1 MNVSGVSA
9 PEPTVSRNPVAVV
22 LLGMLGGYLAA
33 SILVVLWVELFGK
46 GGVGPSLA
54 SSVGLWVGFVGSTA
68 YEARSQ
74 QENVRELVQLRA
86 RWVPDLAVGGVGGVA
101 LQLGVIPVVYVLLE
115 PVTGPLE
122 VEGAAQNL
130 TKDVAGLQW
139 IAALLI
145 IGVGAPIAEEIF
157 FRGLVRRLIQE
168 RWGIA
173 AGVIGSSA
181 FFAATHFQ
189 LVQFPGLLVAG
200 LAFAGLAAT
209 TGRLGPSIICHIAFN
224 LTTLV
229 QLMAR

>member
-1 MNVSGVSA
+1 MASPPPAEAAA
-9 PEPTVSRNPVAVV
+9 PS
-22 LLGMLGGYLAA
+22 
-33 SILVVLWVELFGK
+33 
-46 GGVGPSLA
+46 
-54 SSVGLWVGFVGSTA
+54 
-68 YEARSQ
+68 ARS
-74 QENVRELVQLRA
+74 
-86 RWVPDLAVGGVGGVA
+86 VGGVGGVA

-139 IAALLI
+139 IAAVLI